1 MCEKS
6 YLGYAREIPSSD
18 GVKYEFEN
26 TFLSQVSKGLL
37 DLVVETNP
45 NLDLGFRR
53 VLVFMN

>member
-1 MCEKS
+1 VRKS

-37 DLVVETNP
+37 DLVVEINP
-45 NLDLGFRR
+45 NLDLGFSR
-53 VLVFMN
+53 VLFL